1 MKTDSLF
8 YRLFQSA
15 PALFFEL
22 VGQSSAEGYRFD
34 SVEVKQTSF
43 RIDGVFLSPLANQPV
58 YFAEFQFQKD
68 EQLYKRLFAE
78 IFLYLRH
85 HPDTLHWR
93 AVVIF
98 AKQSY
103 EPKQTGAYQALLN
116 SPFVRRFYLDRLPE
130 NPEPSLSLAMLQL
143 IAESPATAGAQ
154 AREILRQV
162 EQAPTS
168 VSKEVIIELVETIMV
183 YKFPQLSSQE
193 IAQMLGLAESAK
205 QTRVYQEGR
214 EEGREQGRLEEARS
228 LILKLLL
235 RRLDNIT
242 LETESQIEALSL
254 LQLETLGEALLSFSS
269 LEELQH
275 WLDNNQ

>member
-15 PALFFEL
+15 PSLFFEL
-22 VGQSSAEGYRFD
+22 LGESLPADNYRFD

-116 SPFVRRFYLDRLPE
+116 SPVVRRFYLDRLPDNQE
-130 NPEPSLSLAMLQL
+130 HLLSLSMLQL
-143 IAESPATAGAQ
+143 IAESPATAVGQ
-154 AREILRQV
+154 AREILQRV
-162 EQAPTS
+162 EQASTS
-168 VSKEVIIELVETIMV
+168 VSKEDIIELVETIMV

-193 IAQMLGLAESAK
+193 IAQMLGLAASAK
-205 QTRVYQEGR
+205 ETRVYQEGL
-214 EEGREQGRLEEARS
+214 EEGKLREARS
-228 LILKLLL
+228 LILKQLT
-235 RRLDNIT
+235 RRFSNLPPST
-242 LETESQIEALSL
+242 QVQLEALSL
-254 LQLETLGEALLSFSS
+254 PRLEVLGEALLSFASVD
-269 LEELQH
+269 ELQQ
-275 WLDNNQ
+275 WLASNAAS